1 MRAHEIVNESAT
13 SIVYHYA
20 STGAALKILASG
32 AFQLSSVTGNKS
44 EEQYA
49 PPGHPYFLSTTRS
62 RVGDYHRYVGS
73 SAVMFTINGDWLN
86 QRYKTK
92 PIDYWERAW
101 QHSPDRTRESEDR
114 VFSKTS
120 SIPID
125 GVTAIHVLL
134 KDWHEFRSPQTRKI
148 LILAKKRG
156 IATYLY
162 NDEKAWRLQN
172 ISRSVSP
179 GQMKDTL
186 SGQDPSRVTHPG
198 YTSLEPWLELI
209 FKNKKSDLSPK
220 AEKLRNNLV
229 YYGSRYPNED
239 NNLGTDM
246 SNARKPDATDYPMA
260 VKIND
265 YMRKNRLTDTV
276 ALKNALVNKW
286 VKIRAE
292 EIK

>member
-1 MRAHEIVNESAT
+1 MRAKEIVNEAAT
-13 SIVYHYA
+13 SIVYHYVNT
-20 STGAALKILASG
+20 SAALKILASG
-32 AFQLSSVTGNKS
+32 EFLLSSTTGNKS

-49 PPGHPYFLSTTRS
+49 PPGYPYFLSTTRS
-62 RVGDYHRYVGS
+62 RVGDYHRYAGDG
-73 SAVMFTINGDWLN
+73 AVMFTINGDWLN

-114 VFSKTS
+114 VFSKTP

-134 KDWHEFRSPQTRKI
+134 KGWHEFRSPQTRKI

-162 NDEKAWRLQN
+162 DDEQAWRLQN

-179 GQMKDTL
+179 GQMKDAL
-186 SGQDPSRVTHPG
+186 SGQDPSRVTRQG

-209 FKNKKSDLSPK
+209 FKNKKADLSPK
-220 AEKLRNNLV
+220 AEKARYKLV
-229 YYGSRYPNED
+229 VYGGRYPNED
-239 NNLGTDM
+239 DGLGTDM
-246 SNARKPDATDYPMA
+246 SNARKPSAADYPMA

-265 YMRKNRLTDTV
+265 YMRRNRLSNTV
-276 ALKNALVNKW
+276 ALKNALVQKW
-286 VKIRAE
+286 SN
-292 EIK
+292 IK